1 MAEMPADQAAHY
13 PLPVYHFKVDI
24 GDFPPIGFSEVSGIR
39 KAYHTLIY
47 RQGFSFL
54 EGPQIKKFKFGGY
67 SPITLKKGVM
77 RSDARKKLYAWLNDL
92 KGIKSIS
99 LSLLD
104 ADAKAVVTWK
114 VEKALLVK
122 LEAPTFDATS
132 NDVSIES
139 MEVLGNGISVKY
151 HE

>member
-1 MAEMPADQAAHY
+1 MAETLQDQADRY
-13 PLPVYHFKVDI
+13 PLSAYHFKVDI

-39 KAYHTLIY
+39 RAYHTLIY

-54 EGPQIKKFKFGGY
+54 EGPQIKKFKYGGY

-92 KGIKSIS
+92 KGIKSIT
-99 LSLLD
+99 LD
-104 ADAKAVVTWK
+104 LMDAAAKPVVTWK
-114 VEKALLVK
+114 IEKALLVK
-122 LEAPTFDATS
+122 LEAPSFDATS
-132 NDVSIES
+132 NAIAIES
-139 MEVLGNGISVKY
+139 MEVMANGVSVKY